1 MDFEA
6 RWNLILAKRNH
17 LGANPRILVG
27 KTAGGNWSLHIIGDI
42 KEVAIAPTLE
52 KLLHSYEATL
62 DQELIRQKFDLMT
75 QVDQIMQLLNAPL
88 NQPSLREQD
97 SSTSPIDE

>member
-6 RWNLILAKRNH
+6 RWNRILAKRNH
-17 LGANPRILVG
+17 LGANPRMLVG
-27 KTAGGNWSLHIIGDI
+27 KTAGGNWALHIIGDA

-52 KLLHSYEATL
+52 KLLDSYEETL
-62 DQELIRQKFDLMT
+62 DQELHRQRSDLMN

-88 NQPSLREQD
+88 NHPSLRGQY